1 MDRIAKT
8 SIKAVVFDLDGV
20 IVDSMPMIARGI
32 QEVVKGFGI
41 NISADEILSTYIQPR
56 EEFYKSIGVKINNM
70 EELYARHASA
80 VKKHLVGARLFD
92 DVVST
97 LTQLRNKGLTLGIAS
112 HQTMSNI
119 QNEIERLGFQ
129 KFFASENALG
139 GHKSKPEKLT
149 ELVAQFGIA
158 SHRVLFVGDLP
169 SDITAAK
176 KREYNRPRFRGMSR
190 ARHVLRPRNRITFW
204 TRSQTCWQFSSIV
217 PQARGMC
224 ILGQNARKTT

>member
-1 MDRIAKT
+1 MVVNIGRVYYSGHMDRIAKT

-97 LTQLRNKGLTLGIAS
+97 LTQLQNKGLTLGIAS

-176 KREYNRPRFRGMSR
+176 KAGVQSAAI
-190 ARHVLRPRNRITFW
+190 ARHESGKARLKAERPDYFLDSLSDLLT
-204 TRSQTCWQFSSIV
+204 
-217 PQARGMC
+217 
-224 ILGQNARKTT
+224 IL